1 MRRVE
6 ETPLGEAEVNESREA
21 RAAAVARVVAAV
33 LLVLVTVTMVLKF
46 RAGDFKD
53 AEVWYDAGRRVLT
66 GETLTQ
72 LPHYRYPPTF
82 AVLVAPLCALPFAAF
97 FFLWYGLNVALLAV
111 SARLAVRLAIPEGVA
126 VEPRYYWLPSLLVA
140 VFAVDNWFL
149 GQTNI
154 LIMAL
159 MYWTFL
165 ESSRG
170 REWLGGLPLGA
181 AIAIKAFP
189 APVLAYFLFRG
200 RVRLVAATVLSCGFF
215 LLLVPGPARGF
226 GRNLVEVRD
235 WGDRVVMPYL
245 SRGEAGD
252 WGQHSLD
259 FGNQSLPA
267 VARRYLTQVD
277 AYVAAR
283 ERGTPMYVNFV
294 DLRESQVNAVVLG
307 LFAALAAAFVA
318 ACGWRR
324 PRSPEAQAVEYSLVL
339 TMLLM
344 VSAISWTY
352 FFVVL
357 LLPITVALRLLK
369 VPGRLGGFS
378 STALRVSLWGLVL
391 ATVLLANHYARAM
404 GSLFWATVV
413 MFAALAIAGRDLR
426 RRQPME
432 QPRTEASVPS

>member
-1 MRRVE
+1 MSGRR
-6 ETPLGEAEVNESREA
+6 AA
-21 RAAAVARVVAAV
+21 RAAAVALVVAGV
-33 LLVLVTVTMVLKF
+33 LLVVVTVTMVLKF

-66 GETLTQ
+66 GETLAQ

-97 FFLWYGLNVALLAV
+97 FFVWYGLNVALLAV
-111 SARLAVRLAIPEGVA
+111 SARLAVRLAIPEGEA
-126 VEPRYYWLPSLLVA
+126 VEARYYWLPSLLVA

-154 LIMAL
+154 LIMGL

-165 ESSRG
+165 EASRG

-189 APVLAYFLFRG
+189 APLLAYFLFRG

-226 GRNLVEVRD
+226 GRNLAEVRD
-235 WGDRVVMPYL
+235 WGERVVMPYL

-267 VARRYLTQVD
+267 VARRYLTRVD

-307 LFAALAAAFVA
+307 LFAALAAAFIA

-324 PRSPEAQAVEYSLVL
+324 PRSPDVQAVEYSLAL
-339 TMLLM
+339 MALLL

-352 FFVVL
+352 FFVML

-378 STALRVSLWGLVL
+378 AWALRVSLWGLVL

-404 GSLFWATVV
+404 GNLFWATVV
-413 MFAALAIAGRDLR
+413 LFAALAIACRDLR
-426 RRQPME
+426 RRQQME
-432 QPRTEASVPS
+432 QPGAEATAGVESR

>member
-1 MRRVE
+1 MSER
-6 ETPLGEAEVNESREA
+6 REA
-21 RAAAVARVVAAV
+21 RAAAVALVVAAV
-33 LLVLVTVTMVLKF
+33 LLVLVTVTMALKF

-66 GETLTQ
+66 GETLAQ

-97 FFLWYGLNVALLAV
+97 FFVWYGLNVALLAV
-111 SARLAVRLAIPEGVA
+111 SARLAVRLAIPEGGA

-154 LIMAL
+154 LIMVL

-165 ESSRG
+165 EASRG
-170 REWLGGLPLGA
+170 RDWLAGLPLGA

-200 RVRLVAATVLSCGFF
+200 RIWLLAWTYLSCSLF
-215 LLLVPGPARGF
+215 LLWLPGGVRGF
-226 GRNLVEVRD
+226 ERNLVEVVD
-235 WGDRVVMPYL
+235 WEVRVVMPYL

-294 DLRESQVNAVVLG
+294 DLRESQVNAIVLG
-307 LFAALAAAFVA
+307 LFAVLAAAFIA

-324 PRSPEAQAVEYSLVL
+324 PRSPEVQAVEYSLVV

-352 FFVVL
+352 FFVML
-357 LLPITVALRLLK
+357 LLPVTVALRLLK

-378 STALRVSLWGLVL
+378 AMALRVSLWGLVL
-391 ATVLLANHYARAM
+391 ATVLLGNHYVRAM
-404 GSLFWATVV
+404 GSLFWVTVV

-426 RRQPME
+426 RRQQME
-432 QPRTEASVPS
+432 QPGPEATAGGESR